1 MIVLKLILKIAL
13 LPAVAAVTV
22 LQWLGAFIIGFS
34 SIVFHILSGLFLL
47 TAVLPYLMGLSTGAE
62 AMKMI
67 AAGFIVFMI
76 PVIGEGIVAAIATL
90 NAGIRHF
97 IRS

>member
-22 LQWLGAFIIGFS
+22 LQWFGAFIIGFS
-34 SIVFHILSGLFLL
+34 SIVFHILAGVFLL
-47 TAVLPYLMGLSTGAE
+47 TAVLSYLMGLSAGAE
-62 AMKMI
+62 ALKMI
-67 AAGFIVFMI
+67 VAGFIVFLI
-76 PVIGEGIVAAIATL
+76 PVTGEAIVTAIAKL
-90 NAGIRHF
+90 NAGMCHF